1 MIIFRPD
8 LGTSFNFLRQPPRNV
23 QCSEWS
29 QAETELRFFN
39 LKVWAIVSLSQAV
52 VWGAVFFIAVRWL
65 AGLAMTGASEG
76 RWARVVKVA
85 GCFLALSFFSMV
97 FSHPHTFLGPEMLF
111 GPRDRSQ
118 FWSAWVFGR
127 GSSGSGY
134 VGPGEPGCRSGRGD
148 PPWRRPAISRATAK
162 AADSARHGEFCP
174 GLR

>member
-76 RWARVVKVA
+76 RWARVLKVA
-85 GCFLALSFFSMV
+85 GCFFAFFFFFLFFFSPPPFLALRMFFAPLR
-97 FSHPHTFLGPEMLF
+97 PHN
-111 GPRDRSQ
+111 S
-118 FWSAWVFGR
+118 
-127 GSSGSGY
+127 
-134 VGPGEPGCRSGRGD
+134 
-148 PPWRRPAISRATAK
+148 PPPA
-162 AADSARHGEFCP
+162 
-174 GLR
+174 